1 MKENENQNV
10 NINTK
15 NKKSKA
21 RIIIVIAFLVFFV
34 AVSYVQLRGNY
45 LEYKELGESYV
56 KIFYTNLSYRYGI
69 MAVNFVIVYFIIYFT
84 NNGIKKGLKPFFE
97 KEKKEMPKLLNKSL
111 ALIISTLISI
121 VVSVV
126 FTQKL
131 MLVMNMTSFGIQD
144 SVYKLDIAYYIFQKP
159 IIEMFLVY
167 LMALIVG
174 LSIYMA
180 LYYVIVFNRYF
191 DGIDGSLLKESLF
204 LKKILKNL
212 KIFVI
217 LLAIMTNIRTQNML
231 YGKLLSVSPKLEIVG
246 AGFTETKIKLWG
258 YTLFS
263 LIIIVVVF
271 RAIKRFKEGQ
281 TGKLLKNL
289 AVIPGYLV
297 VLFTIMMSFDL
308 IYLKNNELDKEKEYI
323 SENIKNTKNA
333 YNLNIEE
340 TNIQNSGTVT
350 KQDIE

>member
-15 NKKSKA
+15 NTKSKA

-174 LSIYMA
+174 L
-180 LYYVIVFNRYF
+180 
-191 DGIDGSLLKESLF
+191 
-204 LKKILKNL
+204 
-212 KIFVI
+212 
-217 LLAIMTNIRTQNML
+217 
-231 YGKLLSVSPKLEIVG
+231 
-246 AGFTETKIKLWG
+246 
-258 YTLFS
+258 
-263 LIIIVVVF
+263 
-271 RAIKRFKEGQ
+271 
-281 TGKLLKNL
+281 
-289 AVIPGYLV
+289 
-297 VLFTIMMSFDL
+297 
-308 IYLKNNELDKEKEYI
+308 
-323 SENIKNTKNA
+323 
-333 YNLNIEE
+333 
-340 TNIQNSGTVT
+340 
-350 KQDIE
+350 